1 MGIASFFLIKNIMDG
16 NGVSVICL
24 GTVAVKV
31 LLFCY
36 FLNLFIESLHFG
48 CIKNVNYS

>member
-1 MGIASFFLIKNIMDG
+1 MKNIKDG
-16 NGVSVICL
+16 NDVSVICL

-48 CIKNVNYS
+48 RIKNVNYS